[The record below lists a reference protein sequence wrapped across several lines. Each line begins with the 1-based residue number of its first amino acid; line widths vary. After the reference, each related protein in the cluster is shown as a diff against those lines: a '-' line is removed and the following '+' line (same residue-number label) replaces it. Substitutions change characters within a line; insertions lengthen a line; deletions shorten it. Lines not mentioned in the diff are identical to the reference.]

1 MISKRKLCQMY
12 GLSYKTLGLRLKPI
26 ASKISYSSKRL
37 FSFHEM
43 QIIQEILGDPNIK
56 HFTKKQLRDL
66 QGVSY
71 KILAT
76 WLKPVFG
83 EKEYKKKRY
92 FSPAEFELIAE
103 KIGLPGK
110 FYSDK
115 NDTYFTEDYS
125 LVKGRTYDPP
135 VKWR

>member
-1 MISKRKLCQMY
+1 MY
-12 GLSYKTLGLRLKPI
+12 GLSYKTLALKLKPI
-26 ASKISYSSKRL
+26 AEKINYSSKRL
-37 FSFHEM
+37 FTSIEM
-43 QIIQEILGDPNIK
+43 QTIKEVLGDPNIK
-56 HFTKKQLRDL
+56 YFTKKQLKDL

-71 KILAT
+71 KVLAA
-76 WLKPVFG
+76 WLKPIFG

-115 NDTYFTEDYS
+115 NDTYFTENYS
-125 LVKGRTYDPP
+125 LVKGRIYDPP
-135 VKWR
+135 IKWR